1 MPHQSAQVLLLINSP
16 LLRIM
21 YNYNHLHY
29 NHNGVGS
36 YQINYVLSLEDN
48 FRHFLLNGRNM
59 TNHFHPSPMKNVKV
73 LF

>member
-21 YNYNHLHY
+21 YNYNHIHY

-36 YQINYVLSLEDN
+36 YQINYYRWRITLGTSY
-48 FRHFLLNGRNM
+48 
-59 TNHFHPSPMKNVKV
+59 
-73 LF
+73 